1 MGIRGWGDASG
12 AVEAVLLKLAS
23 AFRMDVRSLRVL
35 EMWIWGP
42 QSWARRVLP
51 LCAQLLT
58 CPCARVCGR
67 VRSILVAHS
76 KWHRVAHAQGLCRR
90 WSVHFL
96 SFFLYVR
103 TVRIYQSREVQANKA
118 RSEAQDTCV
127 HDNG

>member
-1 MGIRGWGDASG
+1 M
-12 AVEAVLLKLAS
+12 
-23 AFRMDVRSLRVL
+23 RSC
-35 EMWIWGP
+35 
-42 QSWARRVLP
+42 SH
-51 LCAQLLT
+51 
-58 CPCARVCGR
+58 ARVR
-67 VRSILVAHS
+67 VFADGFGAYLSLIS